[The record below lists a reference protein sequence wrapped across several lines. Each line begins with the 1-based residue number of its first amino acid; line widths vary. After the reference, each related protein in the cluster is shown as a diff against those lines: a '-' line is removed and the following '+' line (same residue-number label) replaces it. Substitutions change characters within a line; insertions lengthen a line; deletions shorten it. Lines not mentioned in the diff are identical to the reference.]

1 MRHDYKDILAD
12 IHAMVGQSE
21 FAFRDVR
28 GPLEAR
34 YSANGS
40 VMKELVGER
49 MLRVTGMVARK
60 PGRYVYRYTMT
71 KNGIATAMTAA
82 RLRGQPVAVAC

>member
-1 MRHDYKDILAD
+1 MRHDYKEVLAD
-12 IHAMVGQSE
+12 IYGMVGRSE
-21 FAFRDVR
+21 FSFRDVR
-28 GPLEAR
+28 EPLEVR

-40 VMKELVGER
+40 VMRELVDER
-49 MLRVTGMVARK
+49 MLRVTGMVARR